1 MTRRLEALGMTK
13 HAPFSVLNKKGK
25 GIMIIKIRGS
35 RFALGYNISKNIEV
49 GEVA

>member
-1 MTRRLEALGMTK
+1 MTK